1 VYERRLRDVV
11 SEATRLLSVQTSELP
26 DAVARLQAD
35 AREAQK
41 QARALGESIAVFEA
55 EGFAREAVQ
64 TNGHTLVARVIDRD
78 GAGLKTLAQA
88 VAALGPAAVLVSQAR
103 PALVVVARGGDATL
117 DAGAII
123 KALVARFGGKGGG
136 RPELAQAGGIDAD
149 AHAICVAASEL
160 LGG

>member
-64 TNGHTLVARVIDRD
+64 ASGHSLVARVIDRD
-78 GAGLKTLAQA
+78 GPGLKTLAQA
-88 VAALGPAAVLVSQAR
+88 IAAQGPAAVLVSQAR

-123 KALVARFGGKGGG
+123 KALVGRFGGKGGG
-136 RPELAQAGGIDAD
+136 RPELAQAGGVDAD
-149 AHAICVAASEL
+149 ANTICEAAVEL